1 MKLPADLQRAL
12 DTAAAVKADAKGA
25 GRAVGLLDL
34 TSLNDDDTDQTVEA
48 LCKRAV
54 TPAGKVAAV
63 CVWPRFVKTARKALK
78 GSGVKIATVVN
89 FPSGEADAATVA
101 AETKA
106 AIKDGANEIDV
117 VLPYR
122 AFIDG
127 ARTQPMNVIRACREA
142 CGTDVTM
149 KVILESG
156 CFPDPEL
163 LAWAA
168 RDSIAA
174 GADFLK
180 TSTGKVQPAATL
192 EAAALLLHVI
202 HESGKPVGFKAAGGI
217 RDADGAAAFL
227 ALATAIQGKGWAKP
241 DTFRFGASALLDSL
255 LATAGHGGKG
265 EGKGEGKD
273 KDAKDGKGDGKGGGA
288 VAQPATAG
296 Y

>member
-12 DTAAAVKADAKGA
+12 DASAAAKADAKSA
-25 GRAVGLLDL
+25 GRAIGLLDL
-34 TSLNDDDTDQTVEA
+34 TSLNDDDTDGTVEA

-54 TPAGKVAAV
+54 TPVGKVAAV
-63 CVWPRFVKTARKALK
+63 CIWPRFVKTARKALK
-78 GSGVKIATVVN
+78 GSGVRIATVVN
-89 FPSGEADAATVA
+89 FPRGEADAAAVA
-101 AETKA
+101 AEAKA
-106 AIKDGANEIDV
+106 AIKDGAQEIDV

-127 ARTQPMNVIRACREA
+127 ARTQPMNVVRACRDA
-142 CGTDVTM
+142 CGADVTM

-156 CFPDPEL
+156 CFPDPDL

-168 RDSIAA
+168 RDAIAA

-217 RDADGAAAFL
+217 RDADGAAAYL
-227 ALATAIQGKGWAKP
+227 ALATAIQGKGWSKP
-241 DTFRFGASALLDSL
+241 ETFRFGASGLLDSL
-255 LATAGHGGKG
+255 LAVAGHGGNG
-265 EGKGEGKD
+265 G
-273 KDAKDGKGDGKGGGA
+273 GKGGGA

>member
-12 DTAAAVKADAKGA
+12 DDSAAAKADAKSA
-25 GRAVGLLDL
+25 GRAIGLLDL
-34 TSLNDDDTDQTVEA
+34 TSLNDDDTDGTVEA

-54 TPAGKVAAV
+54 TPIGKVAAV
-63 CVWPRFVKTARKALK
+63 CIWPRFVKTARKALK
-78 GSGVKIATVVN
+78 GSGVRIATVVN
-89 FPSGEADAATVA
+89 FPKGEADAATVA
-101 AETKA
+101 AEAKA
-106 AIKDGANEIDV
+106 AIKDGAQEIDV

-127 ARTQPMNVIRACREA
+127 ARTQPMSVVRACRDA
-142 CGTDVTM
+142 CGADVTM

-156 CFPDPEL
+156 CFPDPDL

-168 RDSIAA
+168 RDAIAA

-202 HESGKPVGFKAAGGI
+202 HESGKPVVGFKAAGGI
-217 RDADGAAAFL
+217 RDADGAAAYR
-227 ALATAIQGKGWAKP
+227 ALATAIQGKGWAKTE
-241 DTFRFGASALLDSL
+241 TFRFGASGLLDSL
-255 LATAGHGGKG
+255 LAVTGHGGNG
-265 EGKGEGKD
+265 G
-273 KDAKDGKGDGKGGGA
+273 GKGGGA

>member
-1 MKLPADLQRAL
+1 MKLPADLQRVL
-12 DTAAAVKADAKGA
+12 DSATAAKADAKVA
-25 GRAVGLLDL
+25 ARAIGLLDL
-34 TSLNDDDTDQTVEA
+34 TSLNDDDTDDAVEK

-63 CVWPRFVKTARKALK
+63 CVWPRFVKTARKSLK
-78 GSGVKIATVVN
+78 GSGVRIATVVN
-89 FPSGEADAATVA
+89 FPGGETDAPTVA
-101 AETKA
+101 ADTKA
-106 AIKDGANEIDV
+106 AIKDGAHEIDV

-127 ARTQPMNVIRACREA
+127 ARTQPLNVIRACREA
-142 CGTDVTM
+142 CGADVTM

-192 EAAALLLHVI
+192 EAAAVLLHVI
-202 HESGKPVGFKAAGGI
+202 HESGKTVGFKAAGGI
-217 RDADGAAAFL
+217 RDAAGAAAFL
-227 ALATAIQGKGWAKP
+227 ALADQLQGKGWATPK
-241 DTFRFGASALLDSL
+241 TFRFGASSL
-255 LATAGHGGKG
+255 LGSLLTAAGHGGKG
-265 EGKGEGKD
+265 G
-273 KDAKDGKGDGKGGGA
+273 DATP
-288 VAQPATAG
+288 QPATAT

>member
-1 MKLPADLQRAL
+1 MKLPADLQQAL
-12 DTAAAVKADAKGA
+12 DTAAAAKADAKLA
-25 GRAVGLLDL
+25 ARAIGLLDL
-34 TSLNDDDTDQTVEA
+34 TSLNDDDTEDRVDA

-54 TPAGKVAAV
+54 TPAGTVAAV
-63 CVWPRFVKTARKALK
+63 CIWPRFVKTARKALK

-89 FPSGEADAATVA
+89 FPKGESDAPSVA

-106 AIKDGANEIDV
+106 AVKDGAHEIDV
-117 VLPYR
+117 VLPYK

-127 ARTQPMNVIRACREA
+127 ARTQPMSVIRACRDA
-142 CGTDVTM
+142 CGPDVTM

-156 CFPDPEL
+156 CFPDPDL

-192 EAAALLLHVI
+192 EAATLLLHVI
-202 HESGKPVGFKAAGGI
+202 HESGRTVGFKAAGGI
-217 RDADGAAAFL
+217 RDAAGAAAFL
-227 ALATAIQGKGWAKP
+227 ALADQLQGKGWATPK
-241 DTFRFGASALLDSL
+241 TFRFGASSLLDSL
-255 LATAGHGGKG
+255 LAASGHGGKG
-265 EGKGEGKD
+265 D
-273 KDAKDGKGDGKGGGA
+273 DTVA
-288 VAQPATAG
+288 VPATAG

>member
-1 MKLPADLQRAL
+1 MKLPSDLQQAL
-12 DTAAAVKADAKGA
+12 DTAEAAKADAKIA
-25 GRAVGLLDL
+25 ARAIGLLDL
-34 TSLNDDDTDQTVEA
+34 TSLNDDDTEGTVES

-63 CVWPRFVKTARKALK
+63 CIWPRFVKTARKALK
-78 GSGVKIATVVN
+78 GTGVKIVTVVN
-89 FPSGEADAATVA
+89 FPMGESDAATVA

-106 AIKDGANEIDV
+106 AVKEGAHEIDV
-117 VLPYR
+117 VLPYK

-127 ARTQPMNVIRACREA
+127 ARTQPMNVIRACRDA
-142 CGTDVTM
+142 CGTDAVM

-156 CFPDPEL
+156 CFPDPDL

-202 HESGKPVGFKAAGGI
+202 HESGRPVGFKAAGGI
-217 RDADGAAAFL
+217 RDAAGAAAFL
-227 ALATAIQGKGWAKP
+227 SLAEQLQGKGWATPK
-241 DTFRFGASALLDSL
+241 TFRFGASSLLDSL
-255 LATAGHGGKG
+255 LAASGHGGKG
-265 EGKGEGKD
+265 D
-273 KDAKDGKGDGKGGGA
+273 DTVA
-288 VAQPATAG
+288 VPATAG